1 MTTILETVFKDVA
14 TSALTSLAQKST
26 QAATEEFGDTPVF
39 DITGVLNSATSG
51 ELDSKGIFD
60 IAGALTGSSGNV
72 DLTEQLCSGVGKIA
86 GTAMGGPAGGIIG
99 SLLGKYVLAPISK
112 AANKIQTALIDTVA
126 NGIGKLV
133 GNIFGEK

>member
-1 MTTILETVFKDVA
+1 MTNGAILETVVKSIA
-14 TSALTSLAQKST
+14 TNTINELA
-26 QAATEEFGDTPVF
+26 G
-39 DITGVLNSATSG
+39 TSG
-51 ELDSKGIFD
+51 ATTSKGLDDISIFD
-60 IAGALTGSSGNV
+60 IAKTFSTSNGNL
-72 DLTEQLCSGVGKIA
+72 DLTEQVCSGLGKVA

>member
-1 MTTILETVFKDVA
+1 MTTSAIVDTVIKTVA
-14 TSALTSLAQKST
+14 TNALEDFASKAGSSSSSTSLHES
-26 QAATEEFGDTPVF
+26 
-39 DITGVLNSATSG
+39 S
-51 ELDSKGIFD
+51 IFD
-60 IAGALTGSSGNV
+60 IAKFLTSGSGGT
-72 DLTEQLCSGVGKIA
+72 DLTEQVCSGLGKVA

-112 AANKIQTALIDTVA
+112 AANKIQTTLIDTVA

>member
-1 MTTILETVFKDVA
+1 MTTSAIVDTVIKTVA
-14 TSALTSLAQKST
+14 TNALEDFASKAGSSSSSTSLHES
-26 QAATEEFGDTPVF
+26 
-39 DITGVLNSATSG
+39 S
-51 ELDSKGIFD
+51 IFD
-60 IAGALTGSSGNV
+60 IAKSLPSGSGGT
-72 DLTEQLCSGVGKIA
+72 DLTEQVCSGLGKVA

>member
-1 MTTILETVFKDVA
+1 MTTSAIVDTVIKTVA
-14 TSALTSLAQKST
+14 TNALEDFASKAGSSSSSTSLHESSIFDFAKSLTS
-26 QAATEEFGDTPVF
+26 G
-39 DITGVLNSATSG
+39 SG
-51 ELDSKGIFD
+51 G
-60 IAGALTGSSGNV
+60 T
-72 DLTEQLCSGVGKIA
+72 DLTEQVCSGLGKVA

-112 AANKIQTALIDTVA
+112 AANKIQTALIDTIA

>member
-1 MTTILETVFKDVA
+1 MTTSAIVDTVIKTVA
-14 TSALTSLAQKST
+14 TNALEDFASRAGSSSSSTSLHESSIFDFAKSLTS
-26 QAATEEFGDTPVF
+26 G
-39 DITGVLNSATSG
+39 SG
-51 ELDSKGIFD
+51 G
-60 IAGALTGSSGNV
+60 T
-72 DLTEQLCSGVGKIA
+72 DLTEQVCSGLGKVA